1 MRTIIRAP
9 ARFYGTRVRLLL
21 GASSC
26 SAKSKASVVVP
37 ERSAPRTPCGVSG
50 PVWQEPGCGNRAAAS
65 IPGGRPVRYARP
77 NWRHANLVAFT
88 PMCRV
93 SPDCNVTNPPRCTCR
108 NVPPGRRD
116 GKPVDVM
123 PRKCERRPWPGRRC
137 KTTSGLATKRAP
149 SLSARPVATGPAWL
163 DTPPAA
169 GRAWVPGCR
178 ARTSERP

>member
-37 ERSAPRTPCGVSG
+37 ERSAPRTRAAFQAPCGRNPGAGTGPRRAYRAGGQSG
-50 PVWQEPGCGNRAAAS
+50 TPGPIGSTRILWHLHPCVAFRRIVTSQPHTEEHPETEPTRTGRKAGRGCGA
-65 IPGGRPVRYARP
+65 
-77 NWRHANLVAFT
+77 
-88 PMCRV
+88 
-93 SPDCNVTNPPRCTCR
+93 
-108 NVPPGRRD
+108 
-116 GKPVDVM
+116 
-123 PRKCERRPWPGRRC
+123 RKCERRPWPGRRC
-137 KTTSGLATKRAP
+137 ETTSGLATKRAP
-149 SLSARPVATGPAWL
+149 SLSASQAATGPAWL